1 MTILSLISYLVT
13 LTGQVSIPLTQA
25 SGDEAEPPPTP
36 ALRRTRWPATPPA
49 RGGFEEQMPRC
60 PGELP
65 VLS

>member
-1 MTILSLISYLVT
+1 MTVLSLISYLVT
-13 LTGQVSIPLTQA
+13 LTGQVSTPLTQA
-25 SGDEAEPPPTP
+25 SGEEAEPPPTP
-36 ALRRTRWPATPPA
+36 ALWRTLWPATSPA